1 MAHTDPF
8 SDTDPRFGFRD
19 LLGLRGGMAWLFL
32 VILELT
38 IALYMVGNLA
48 SAPPAAAL
56 TGLAVLGTAGAL
68 VLVVPVDPLPLTVT
82 AFVAASAPVAAA
94 LTMSGLS
101 SERAHHVLWTTF
113 ASSYVLAVLVLR
125 GRMGWAWLGVAGV
138 AGVIAIWGARTGQSA
153 STIVAPI
160 VPIGTVVAISAFAL
174 IMRPT
179 QHSLRRLREEAT
191 IRAAAEATMAAAD
204 GERIRQLARL
214 DRVARPILERI
225 AEGAALS
232 VVEREE
238 CRLLEA
244 ELRDG
249 LRAPQLVTDELS
261 GAARGARAR
270 GVEVVLLDDGG
281 FAGVP
286 PWVRQ
291 RVIDAATRELD
302 AANTGA
308 VTVRVLPLRRRVLA
322 TVLAHAPDHDRR
334 TEIDTEGA
342 VTVSD

>member
-1 MAHTDPF
+1 MAHTDPGLENEA
-8 SDTDPRFGFRD
+8 RFGLRE

-38 IALYMVGNLA
+38 IVLYMMGNLA
-48 SAPPAAAL
+48 SAPPVAAL
-56 TGLAVLGTAGAL
+56 AGMIVLATAGAL
-68 VLVVPVDPLPLTVT
+68 VLVVPVDPLPLSVT
-82 AFVAASAPVAAA
+82 MFVAAAAPVASA
-94 LTMSGLS
+94 LTTSNLNT
-101 SERAHHVLWTTF
+101 ERAHHMLWTTF

-138 AGVIAIWGARTGQSA
+138 AAVIAVAGARAGESA
-153 STIVAPI
+153 GTIVAPI
-160 VPIGTVVAISAFAL
+160 VPVGTVIAISAFAL

-225 AEGAALS
+225 AEGAALT
-232 VVEREE
+232 VAEREE

-261 GAARGARAR
+261 GAARGARSR

-291 RVIDAATRELD
+291 RVIEAATRELD
-302 AANTGA
+302 AANAGS
-308 VTVRVLPLRRRVLA
+308 VTVRVLPLGRRVLA
-322 TVLAHAPDHDRR
+322 TVLAHSLDYDRR
-334 TEIDTEGA
+334 TEIDTDGN